1 MAENLVQHLLS
12 QLPMPLSLISTQL
25 NSIATCIFQFTLP
38 FIAAITENPG
48 AERSEGT
55 SAGVSPILI
64 NAALLLFIF
73 WLSLAIV
80 GMASRYMYRMVMT
93 MIKLGLFVVVSVIGF
108 SLVNR
113 GLVATQ
119 NDIMQFFGTVST
131 NRALNEQWE
140 RLNQAHGNSYG
151 GSQ

>member
-1 MAENLVQHLLS
+1 
-12 QLPMPLSLISTQL
+12 
-25 NSIATCIFQFTLP
+25 
-38 FIAAITENPG
+38 
-48 AERSEGT
+48 
-55 SAGVSPILI
+55 
-64 NAALLLFIF
+64 
-73 WLSLAIV
+73 
-80 GMASRYMYRMVMT
+80 MT